1 MATIDCR
8 WIAFA
13 LLVCALAETPTAAQ
27 GHYEPSNVTVDVG
40 AGCLF
45 VKFKSP
51 KASDG
56 KTGTPVLQYEIEAT
70 PGPVSVWTT

>member
-40 AGCLF
+40 AGHF
-45 VKFKSP
+45 GHHSEDDQAEKKSTAKGDLSP
-51 KASDG
+51 
-56 KTGTPVLQYEIEAT
+56 
-70 PGPVSVWTT
+70 